1 MSSEI
6 RHARSMCVAVLPF
19 RGGGEYMEHPAYRDN
34 LEQILKFTGGKQVL
48 TVSQVRE
55 FTGMVDSRTIRR
67 HFPIMKGGYIS
78 AATLARCLCGGTQ
91 K

>member
-1 MSSEI
+1 MQ
-6 RHARSMCVAVLPF
+6 
-19 RGGGEYMEHPAYRDN
+19 HPAYRDN

-67 HFPIMKGGYIS
+67 HFPIMNGGYIS
-78 AATLARCLCGGTQ
+78 AATLARCLCGGGKQ
-91 K
+91 

>member
-1 MSSEI
+1 MPSCTST
-6 RHARSMCVAVLPF
+6 CVAVFL
-19 RGGGEYMEHPAYRDN
+19 RKIGGDTIEHPAYRDN

-78 AATLARCLCGGTQ
+78 AATMARCLCGGGKQ
-91 K
+91 

>member
-1 MSSEI
+1 
-6 RHARSMCVAVLPF
+6 
-19 RGGGEYMEHPAYRDN
+19 MEHPAYRDN

-78 AATLARCLCGGTQ
+78 DTTMARCLCGGGKQ
-91 K
+91 

>member
-1 MSSEI
+1 MTLSKNAYTKFY
-6 RHARSMCVAVLPF
+6 ARP
-19 RGGGEYMEHPAYRDN
+19 
-34 LEQILKFTGGKQVL
+34 QILKFTGGKQVL

-78 AATLARCLCGGTQ
+78 AATLARCLCGSI
-91 K
+91 KK

>member
-1 MSSEI
+1 MPSYTST
-6 RHARSMCVAVLPF
+6 CVAVFL
-19 RGGGEYMEHPAYRDN
+19 RKIGGDTIEHPAYRDN

-67 HFPIMKGGYIS
+67 HFPIMKGATS
-78 AATLARCLCGGTQ
+78 APLPWPAAYAEVSKSDL
-91 K
+91 